1 MTLDEWKAQRQ
12 AQMLQPQYNL
22 RKAGEGEDGGRW
34 AEKMKKLD
42 RKVDDE
48 QALKL
53 KDEGKAKELEN
64 KKKQVLD
71 IEFHFNDGRRGGL
84 GRRGPGDRGGDR
96 KPNRPRRQPREN
108 GEGGEEGQT
117 REDLPRQPRG
127 EGGNREG
134 GNREGGGPRGG
145 GNDRRPRRPRFQRGP
160 GGDHEGQHA
169 PKVDDIRDFPSLG

>member
-34 AEKMKKLD
+34 AENMKKLD
-42 RKVDDE
+42 RKVE
-48 QALKL
+48 EGVTSK
-53 KDEGKAKELEN
+53 KDIDGKAKLAELELG

-84 GRRGPGDRGGDR
+84 GRRGPPNGGERGGPDRGGDR
-96 KPNRPRRQPREN
+96 KRENRRRPPPQQREN
-108 GEGGEEGQT
+108 GEPASERPQT
-117 REDLPRQPRG
+117 AAAADDGAAQRRQ
-127 EGGNREG
+127 
-134 GNREGGGPRGG
+134 
-145 GNDRRPRRPRFQRGP
+145 RRPRFQRGGA
-160 GGDHEGQHA
+160 GGGGADQEGQHA